1 MHREVIERYKALHD
15 MRASGKS
22 LQEVANAFHISAQRV
37 RQIVTK
43 YEHFIKTERE
53 MQESHDPLQKAL
65 GNGRISQK
73 VYNSLVRGGYG
84 EAFDFDNLLSKLR
97 SNTINPKDFPHFGNK
112 SLDQL
117 RHAFLNQDEIK
128 LSTIAKVSRSRKQ

>member
-37 RQIVTK
+37 RQIITN

-65 GNGRISQK
+65 GNGRISRK
-73 VYNSLVRGGYG
+73 VYNSIVRGGYG
-84 EAFDFDNLLSKLR
+84 KAFDFDNLLSKLR
-97 SNTINPKDFPHFGNK
+97 SNTFNPKDFPHFGNK

-117 RHAFLNQDEIK
+117 RHAFLNQDEINAINN
-128 LSTIAKVSRSRKQ
+128 SEG